1 MNMQPQIRR
10 SRAGY
15 RGLLIASC
23 AYAALS
29 TTLAQAQE
37 TPPPEDEQSAQV
49 SDIVVT
55 GSRIARPDYVS
66 NSPIVSVSAETIENT
81 GQITVEKALSQMPQ
95 FTGSFGQGNTGSTST
110 GLNGGQSY
118 ASLRGLGSKRT
129 LLLLDGRRLQPSN
142 PDGSVDLNIIPEALI
157 GNVEVITGGASTAY
171 GSDATAGVVNFR
183 LKRDFSGLE
192 LSTMYGVSDYGDG
205 ESFRITATAGER
217 FADDR
222 GRAFVSLDY
231 SNRERASQSE
241 RPFFISRDP
250 TASLATI
257 PQGSALFGS
266 NRPTLAA
273 VNALFVGQYGTA
285 AVTGSGGF
293 YSGQIGFNTGDG
305 TLFNTVGVSQVMNFR
320 DEETD
325 EAYINGTGT
334 QVNFGWNGGD
344 VQSDNE
350 RYALFSRVDYD
361 ITDSLDFFA
370 QATMTSFESNG
381 VSNPTLASNVYGL
394 TIPVSNPFISSDFAG
409 LLASRPNPTA
419 DFQFYKAFNITGP
432 RYQRYAYD
440 VYQLIS
446 GLAGAVPYRDWTW
459 EAYVS
464 VSRAKFENA
473 QTGGVSRSA
482 VTQLLYSP
490 TGGTEYCSG
499 GFNPFGNN
507 IPSTDCVDYI
517 SRRTLNTNELTQRMA
532 EATLQGGLFSLPA
545 GEVRFAVGADYRYN
559 KFEFTPDSQ
568 LDLPDGTSDI
578 LGYSVLR
585 ETGGSVDTTE
595 VYAELL
601 VPVLK
606 DLPLIQEFNLD
617 LGYRFSDYSSVGG
630 VHAYKAD
637 IDWRVIDPIRLR
649 GGWNRAGRAPSVGE
663 LYAPISTGS
672 VVIGSPSTT
681 NTNGDPCDI
690 RSSFRNGPDGAAVR
704 ELCLAQGIP
713 ASLIDS
719 YQLGTAQVFAL
730 TGGNPDLYEETADT
744 YSFGAVLQSPF
755 QSPWLSD
762 ISMSLDWYQIKVED
776 AVGTLSIGN
785 AIRYC
790 FNNGGNNPTFDP
802 NNYYCS
808 LMQRSSST
816 GVPVNPSQ
824 PLLNLGQFNVTGV
837 DLQAD
842 WRLSLADIGLSDE
855 GRLSFAVAVSYLD
868 SFEIQALPG
877 APTYDYAGTWGTAIE
892 SNAGSAH
899 PEWKSVSGVTYSRE
913 NWSAGLRWR
922 HLSEMRNSAL
932 VTSSTSTSRGVD
944 AYDVFD
950 FNARVTLPG
959 ETSLRFTVTNLL
971 NEEPP
976 QAGDTVGNFDTQ
988 NYDTLGRYFTVAVT
1002 KSF

>member
-1 MNMQPQIRR
+1 MRANTDARR
-10 SRAGY
+10 LRTGY
-15 RGLLIASC
+15 KRFLIASS
-23 AYAALS
+23 AYAVLAA
-29 TTLAQAQE
+29 TAAQAQE
-37 TPPPEDEQSAQV
+37 APAGGEQPEQV
-49 SDIVVT
+49 GEIVVT

-66 NSPIVSVSAETIENT
+66 NSPIVSVSAEAIENT

-95 FTGSFGQGNTGSTST
+95 FTGSFGQGNTGTTST

-183 LKRDFSGLE
+183 LKRNFSGLE
-192 LSTMYGVSDYGDG
+192 LSSMYGVSDYGDG
-205 ESFRITATAGER
+205 ESFRITATAGET
-217 FADDR
+217 FADER
-222 GRAFVSLDY
+222 GRAVLSLDY
-231 SNRERASQSE
+231 SNRERASESK
-241 RPFFISRDP
+241 RSFFVQRNP
-250 TASLATI
+250 TSSLATI
-257 PQGSALFGS
+257 PQGSVLFGS

-273 VNALFVGQYGTA
+273 VNDLFVGVYGTNPVQGA
-285 AVTGSGGF
+285 GGF
-293 YSGQIGFNTGDG
+293 YPYQFGFNSDG
-305 TLFNTVGVSQVMNFR
+305 TLFNTVGASPVMNLR
-320 DEETD
+320 DPETD
-325 EAYINGTGT
+325 EAYLNGTGT
-334 QVNFGWNGGD
+334 QLNFGWPNGD

-350 RYALFSRVDYD
+350 RYSLFSRIDYD
-361 ITDSLDFFA
+361 VTDDLEFFA

-381 VSNPTLASNVYGL
+381 IANPTLASNVYGL
-394 TIPVSNPFISSDFAG
+394 TVPVTNPFISSDFAG
-409 LLASRPNPTA
+409 ILASRPDPAA
-419 DFQFYKAFNITGP
+419 DFQFYKAFNMVGP

-446 GLAGAVPYRDWTW
+446 GLSGKAPYRDWTW
-459 EAYVS
+459 EGYVS

-473 QTGGVSRSA
+473 QTGGVSRAA
-482 VTQLLYSP
+482 VTNLLYSP
-490 TGGTEYCSG
+490 SGGAEYCSG
-499 GFNPFGNN
+499 GFNPFGDHT
-507 IPSTDCVDYI
+507 PSTECINYI

-532 EATLQGGLFSLPA
+532 EVTLQGGLFTLPA

-559 KFEFTPDSQ
+559 KFEFQPDSQ

-585 ETGGSVDTTE
+585 ASSGAVDTTE
-595 VYAELL
+595 IYAELL

-606 DLPLIQEFNLD
+606 DLPLVREFNLD
-617 LGYRFSDYSSVGG
+617 LGYRYSDYSSVGG

-637 IDWRVIDPIRLR
+637 IDWRMIDPVRLR
-649 GGWNRAGRAPSVGE
+649 GGWNRAVRAPSVGE

-672 VVIGSPSTT
+672 VGIGSPGLT
-681 NTNGDPCDI
+681 NTNGDPCDV
-690 RSSFRNGPDGAAVR
+690 RSSFRNGSDAAAVR

-713 ASLIDS
+713 QSLIDS

-744 YSFGAVLQSPF
+744 YSFGAVVRSPF

-762 ISMSLDWYQIKVED
+762 LSMSLDWYQIKVED
-776 AVGTLSIGN
+776 AVGTLSAAN

-816 GVPVNPSQ
+816 GVPVNPVQ

-842 WRLSLADIGLSDE
+842 WRLSLADIGVNDQ
-855 GRLSFAVAVSYLD
+855 GRLSFGVSLSYLD

-899 PEWKSVSGVTYSRE
+899 PRWKSVSSVTYSRDS
-913 NWSAGLRWR
+913 WSAGLRWR
-922 HLSEMRNSAL
+922 HISAMENSAL
-932 VTSSTSTSRGVD
+932 VTSPTSTSRGVD

-950 FNARVTLPG
+950 LNARVALPG
-959 ETSLRFTVTNLL
+959 ETSLRFTVSNLF

-976 QAGDTVGNFDTQ
+976 QAGDTAGNFDTQ
-988 NYDTLGRYFTVAVT
+988 NYDTLGRYFSIAIT
-1002 KSF
+1002 KRF